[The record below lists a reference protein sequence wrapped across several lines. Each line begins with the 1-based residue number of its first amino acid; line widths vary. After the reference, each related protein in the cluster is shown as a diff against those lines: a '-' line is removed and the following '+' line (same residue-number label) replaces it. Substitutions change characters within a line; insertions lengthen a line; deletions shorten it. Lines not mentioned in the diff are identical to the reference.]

1 MKTRGF
7 IALIMFLFLFPLFSH
22 ASGESISQTYQRSY
36 DEEGKGNY
44 TEAIFILMQLE
55 RLEEK
60 SYLFHLRLGWLN
72 YLANKFPDSAN
83 AYQKAGR
90 LNKDSIEARLG
101 LMLPLMA
108 QGRWA
113 EAEKTGKEILLLDRA
128 SYLANSRLAYIYYNM
143 KSFKEAETYY
153 RKVLQGYP
161 GDVEMQAGLAWSL
174 LKQDKKEEAEKV
186 FSEILKIAPNHVTAN
201 VGIKIIKGK

>member
-1 MKTRGF
+1 MKNKRLIAWILMF
-7 IALIMFLFLFPLFSH
+7 ALIPFLSY
-22 ASGESISQTYQRSY
+22 ASKDSVSQIYQRSY

-44 TEAIFILMQLE
+44 KEAILILIQAE

-60 SYLFHLRLGWLN
+60 SYLFHLRLGWLY
-72 YLANKFPDSAN
+72 YLAKQFSDSAN
-83 AYQKAGR
+83 AYQKAIR
-90 LNKDSIEARLG
+90 LHKDSIEARLG

-108 QGRWA
+108 QGRWP
-113 EAEKTGKEILLLDRA
+113 EAEKVAKEILQIDRA

-143 KSFKEAETYY
+143 KSFKEAEIYY

-174 LKQDKKEEAEKV
+174 LKQDKRDEAEKV
-186 FSEILKIAPNHVTAN
+186 FGEILKVAPNHVSAN
-201 VGIKIIKGK
+201 VGLKLIKER